1 MSDRRKILI
10 IEHDDFLREILGNL
24 LHKQGNYIL
33 NGSCIEKG
41 IQEAEGKNIH
51 AVILGTNC
59 RQFQGKQSLEY
70 IRKKLGNTVNFFI
83 INDTN
88 ETLDFV
94 ADDAQMNIDDLSV
107 QTILE
112 RFSQK
117 TY

>member
-1 MSDRRKILI
+1 MPHRRKILI

-24 LHKQGNYIL
+24 LHKRGNYIL

-41 IQEAEGKNIH
+41 IQEAENENIH
-51 AVILGTNC
+51 TVILGTDC
-59 RQFQGKQSLEY
+59 HTFQGKQSLAY
-70 IRKKLGNTVNFFI
+70 IRKKLGNHVNFFI

-88 ETLDFV
+88 EILDFV